1 MNAFSL
7 ASFND
12 FLSIAQAQLEPQ
24 RLLLVLAQREL
35 PGGHTEEQARQFEAG
50 EGGHLAPL
58 AGVDK
63 LPQEIICFDDF
74 VVESKQV
81 VKDWD
86 AVFVAALPG
95 HNQQL
100 PTQAAT
106 DEAIEKMLH
115 GIRNGMIGNFLV
127 FDKTGLPLQ
136 LSIG

>member
-1 MNAFSL
+1 MNGFSL
-7 ASFND
+7 ESFDD
-12 FLSIAQAQLEPQ
+12 FLSLAQQQVEPQ

-35 PGGHTEEQARQFEAG
+35 PIGHTVVQARQFEAG

-63 LPQEIICFDDF
+63 LPHEMTCFDDF
-74 VVESKQV
+74 VVESKNV
-81 VKDWD
+81 VSDWD

-95 HNQQL
+95 HNLQL
-100 PTQAAT
+100 PTPDAT

-115 GIRNGMIGNFLV
+115 GIRNGVIGNFLV
-127 FDKTGLPLQ
+127 FDRQGLPLE